1 MSFHAAVRPSV
12 NCKQK
17 ERLEENSSFSEA
29 EELDREQ
36 ADVEEQASAGVQWV
50 QEDFAGPTYFVF
62 DVSFG
67 SVDGKGNENDLGN
80 EHNKEII
87 KRIAAQDVYA
97 HRKKRTEGK
106 RTRCRE

>member
-1 MSFHAAVRPSV
+1 M
-12 NCKQK
+12 
-17 ERLEENSSFSEA
+17 
-29 EELDREQ
+29 
-36 ADVEEQASAGVQWV
+36 

-87 KRIAAQDVYA
+87 KRIAAQDV
-97 HRKKRTEGK
+97 
-106 RTRCRE
+106 